1 MTMEKSTFKITIDA
15 PREKV
20 WEVLWGDASYRQWT
34 AVFAEGSRV
43 ETTWEKGSKVL
54 FLGNSNEGMVARIAD
69 KVPNEYMSFQHLGE
83 VNNGVEDVT
92 SDKVKAWA
100 GAFENYTLTNVNG
113 KTELLVDMDLADEFK
128 DYFTKTWPQALE
140 KVKELS
146 EKQ

>member
-1 MTMEKSTFKITIDA
+1 MIMEKSTFKITINA

-20 WEVLWGDASYRQWT
+20 WEVLWGDPSYQQWT
-34 AVFAEGSRV
+34 AVFGEGSRV
-43 ETTWEKGSKVL
+43 ETSWEKGSKVL
-54 FLGNSNEGMVARIAD
+54 FLGNENQGMVARIED

-83 VNNGVEDVT
+83 INNGVEDLT

-100 GAFENYTLTNVNG
+100 GAHENYTLTNVNG
-113 KTELLVDMDLADEFK
+113 KTELVVDMDLNDDYK
-128 DYFTKTWPQALE
+128 DYFIKTWPQALD

>member
-1 MTMEKSTFKITIDA
+1 MEKSTFKITIDA

-20 WEVLWGDASYRQWT
+20 WEVLWGDISYRQWT
-34 AVFAEGSRV
+34 AVFGEGSRV
-43 ETTWEKGSKVL
+43 ETNWEKGSRVL
-54 FLGNSNEGMVARIAD
+54 FLGNENQGMVALIED

-83 VNNGVEDVT
+83 INNGVEDLT

-113 KTELLVDMDLADEFK
+113 KTELLVDMDLNDEYK
-128 DYFTKTWPQALE
+128 DYFIKTWPQALE